1 MQTKVN
7 QDKNKDNRE
16 QKIVNMSSCSSLLSS
31 RAIEAEENR
40 VAAAQNAA
48 EAILNNRGTDSETS
62 SARNGTYGSTNA
74 RYIPIE
80 HNYPEIMAGNPN
92 YPIGIYVSDDIV
104 SGSRL
109 PGGRMS

>member
-1 MQTKVN
+1 
-7 QDKNKDNRE
+7 
-16 QKIVNMSSCSSLLSS
+16 MSSCSSLLSS
-31 RAIEAEENR
+31 RAIEVEENR
-40 VAAAQNAA
+40 ATAAQNAA

-109 PGGRMS
+109 PGGRMSWVFYI